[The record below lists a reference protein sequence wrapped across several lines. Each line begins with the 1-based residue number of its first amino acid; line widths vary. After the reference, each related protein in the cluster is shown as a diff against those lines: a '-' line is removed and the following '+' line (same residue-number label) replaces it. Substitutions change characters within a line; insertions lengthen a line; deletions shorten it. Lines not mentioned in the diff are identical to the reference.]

1 MNAYDLFRA
10 VGEVGGDLVEE
21 AAAEAKKRRR
31 APMYAAALAACAA
44 LMLLLARPWA
54 QETPAVTS
62 APAVEEQPGAQETP
76 AASAPAAEEQPGAEE
91 TPAVATAP
99 VAMDMV
105 AFVIYGGR
113 MYECSQVL
121 EGDAAEELM
130 GEYLFTSPGYIDEW
144 SSPEEY
150 TDGTGSVAGD
160 VYTVKGYDSAFRL
173 CIPLDGG
180 ALLEL
185 YDTLDGITLRTG
197 EDLYGERLHLRENW
211 REAEYQTH
219 DDWNSNE
226 DTFRTPELTEEEI
239 AAFIDA
245 LYAGEFEYWGP
256 DSETGDI
263 FTGDIYG
270 LGLEQKHLYF
280 RLADGSSV
288 ELRLFENGLVKYTPL
303 PDRVLVDA
311 SGAAFDAVWAACG

>member
-1 MNAYDLFRA
+1 M
-10 VGEVGGDLVEE
+10 
-21 AAAEAKKRRR
+21 
-31 APMYAAALAACAA
+31 
-44 LMLLLARPWA
+44 
-54 QETPAVTS
+54 
-62 APAVEEQPGAQETP
+62 
-76 AASAPAAEEQPGAEE
+76 EEQPGAEE

-173 CIPLDGG
+173 CIPIDGG

-197 EDLYGERLHLRENW
+197 KDLYGERLHLRENW

-245 LYAGEFEYWGP
+245 LYAGEFEYWGA

-263 FTGDIYG
+263 YM

>member
-21 AAAEAKKRRR
+21 AAAETKKRRR
-31 APMYAAALAACAA
+31 APIYAAALAACAA

-54 QETPAVTS
+54 Q
-62 APAVEEQPGAQETP
+62 
-76 AASAPAAEEQPGAEE
+76 E

-197 EDLYGERLHLRENW
+197 EDLYGERLHLRDNW

-219 DDWNSNE
+219 DDWNIPHAGAHGGGDSGLH
-226 DTFRTPELTEEEI
+226 RR
-239 AAFIDA
+239 A
-245 LYAGEFEYWGP
+245 LRRGVRILGP
-256 DSETGDI
+256 GQRDRG
-263 FTGDIYG
+263 
-270 LGLEQKHLYF
+270 HLHA
-280 RLADGSSV
+280 RPRA
-288 ELRLFENGLVKYTPL
+288 EAPLFPPGG
-303 PDRVLVDA
+303 RQQR
-311 SGAAFDAVWAACG
+311 GAAAL

>member
-31 APMYAAALAACAA
+31 APIYAAALAACAA

-54 QETPAVTS
+54 QETPAVAT
-62 APAVEEQPGAQETP
+62 
-76 AASAPAAEEQPGAEE
+76 APAAA
-91 TPAVATAP
+91 
-99 VAMDMV
+99 DMV
-105 AFVIYGGR
+105 PFVIYGGR
-113 MYECSQVL
+113 MYERSQVL

-173 CIPLDGG
+173 CIPIDGG

-245 LYAGEFEYWGP
+245 LYAGEFEYWGAG
-256 DSETGDI
+256 SETGDI
-263 FTGDIYG
+263 YS

>member
-1 MNAYDLFRA
+1 
-10 VGEVGGDLVEE
+10 
-21 AAAEAKKRRR
+21 
-31 APMYAAALAACAA
+31 
-44 LMLLLARPWA
+44 
-54 QETPAVTS
+54 
-62 APAVEEQPGAQETP
+62 
-76 AASAPAAEEQPGAEE
+76 
-91 TPAVATAP
+91 
-99 VAMDMV
+99 
-105 AFVIYGGR
+105 
-113 MYECSQVL
+113 MYERSQVL

-245 LYAGEFEYWGP
+245 LYAGEFEYWGA

-263 FTGDIYG
+263 YM

>member
-1 MNAYDLFRA
+1 
-10 VGEVGGDLVEE
+10 
-21 AAAEAKKRRR
+21 
-31 APMYAAALAACAA
+31 
-44 LMLLLARPWA
+44 
-54 QETPAVTS
+54 
-62 APAVEEQPGAQETP
+62 
-76 AASAPAAEEQPGAEE
+76 
-91 TPAVATAP
+91 
-99 VAMDMV
+99 MDMV

-245 LYAGEFEYWGP
+245 LYAGEFEYWGTG
-256 DSETGDI
+256 SETGDI
-263 FTGDIYG
+263 YD

>member
-31 APMYAAALAACAA
+31 APIYAAALAACAA
-44 LMLLLARPWA
+44 LALLLARPWA

-62 APAVEEQPGAQETP
+62 APAVEEQPGAQ
-76 AASAPAAEEQPGAEE
+76 E

-173 CIPLDGG
+173 CIPIDGG
-180 ALLEL
+180 ALLQL

-197 EDLYGERLHLRENW
+197 KDLYGERLHLRENW

-245 LYAGEFEYWGP
+245 LYAGEFEYWGAG
-256 DSETGDI
+256 SETGDI
-263 FTGDIYG
+263 YM

>member
-31 APMYAAALAACAA
+31 APIYAAALAACAA
-44 LMLLLARPWA
+44 LALLLARPWA
-54 QETPAVTS
+54 Q
-62 APAVEEQPGAQETP
+62 
-76 AASAPAAEEQPGAEE
+76 E

-263 FTGDIYG
+263 YM

-288 ELRLFENGLVKYTPL
+288 ELRLFENGLVKYAPL

>member
-31 APMYAAALAACAA
+31 APIYAAALAACAA
-44 LMLLLARPWA
+44 LALLLARPWA

-62 APAVEEQPGAQETP
+62 APAVEEQPGA
-76 AASAPAAEEQPGAEE
+76 EE

-99 VAMDMV
+99 AAADMV
-105 AFVIYGGR
+105 PFVIYGGR
-113 MYECSQVL
+113 MYERSQVL

-160 VYTVKGYDSAFRL
+160 VYTVKGYDSVFRL

-185 YDTLDGITLRTG
+185 YDTLDGITLCTG

-263 FTGDIYG
+263 YS

>member
-31 APMYAAALAACAA
+31 APIYAAALAACAA

-54 QETPAVTS
+54 QETPAVAT
-62 APAVEEQPGAQETP
+62 
-76 AASAPAAEEQPGAEE
+76 APAAA
-91 TPAVATAP
+91 
-99 VAMDMV
+99 DMV
-105 AFVIYGGR
+105 PFVIYGGR
-113 MYECSQVL
+113 MYERSQVL

-173 CIPLDGG
+173 CIPIDGG

-263 FTGDIYG
+263 YM

>member
-31 APMYAAALAACAA
+31 APIYAAALAACAA
-44 LMLLLARPWA
+44 LALLLARPWA

-62 APAVEEQPGAQETP
+62 APAVEEQPGA
-76 AASAPAAEEQPGAEE
+76 EE

-99 VAMDMV
+99 AAADMV
-105 AFVIYGGR
+105 PFVIYGGR
-113 MYECSQVL
+113 MYERSQVL

-226 DTFRTPELTEEEI
+226 DTFRTPELTEEEM

-245 LYAGEFEYWGP
+245 LYAGEFEYWGA

-263 FTGDIYG
+263 YM

-288 ELRLFENGLVKYTPL
+288 ELRLFENGLVKYAPL

>member
-31 APMYAAALAACAA
+31 APIYAAALAACAA

-54 QETPAVTS
+54 QETPAVAT
-62 APAVEEQPGAQETP
+62 
-76 AASAPAAEEQPGAEE
+76 APAAA
-91 TPAVATAP
+91 
-99 VAMDMV
+99 DMV
-105 AFVIYGGR
+105 PFVIYGGR
-113 MYECSQVL
+113 MYERSQVL

-180 ALLEL
+180 ELLEL

-197 EDLYGERLHLRENW
+197 KDLYGERLHLRENW

-226 DTFRTPELTEEEI
+226 DTFRTPELAEEEI

-245 LYAGEFEYWGP
+245 LYAGEFEYWGAG
-256 DSETGDI
+256 SETGDI
-263 FTGDIYG
+263 YM

>member
-31 APMYAAALAACAA
+31 APIYAAALAACAA

-54 QETPAVTS
+54 QETPAVAT
-62 APAVEEQPGAQETP
+62 
-76 AASAPAAEEQPGAEE
+76 APAAA
-91 TPAVATAP
+91 
-99 VAMDMV
+99 DMV
-105 AFVIYGGR
+105 PFVIYGGR
-113 MYECSQVL
+113 MYERSQVL

-150 TDGTGSVAGD
+150 TDETGSVAGD

-180 ALLEL
+180 ELLEL

-226 DTFRTPELTEEEI
+226 DTFRAPELTEEEM

-263 FTGDIYG
+263 YM

-288 ELRLFENGLVKYTPL
+288 ELRLFENGLVKYAPL

>member
-31 APMYAAALAACAA
+31 APLYAAALAACAA
-44 LMLLLARPWA
+44 LALLLARPWA

-76 AASAPAAEEQPGAEE
+76 AASAPAAEEQPGAQE

-263 FTGDIYG
+263 FH

>member
-31 APMYAAALAACAA
+31 APIYAAALAACAA
-44 LMLLLARPWA
+44 LMLLLARPW
-54 QETPAVTS
+54 
-62 APAVEEQPGAQETP
+62 AQETP

-173 CIPLDGG
+173 CIPIDGG

-197 EDLYGERLHLRENW
+197 KDLYGERLHLRENW

-256 DSETGDI
+256 DSETGDV
-263 FTGDIYG
+263 FTGDIFH

-288 ELRLFENGLVKYTPL
+288 YLRLFENG
-303 PDRVLVDA
+303 RVLYNHVASRMLVDA

>member
-1 MNAYDLFRA
+1 
-10 VGEVGGDLVEE
+10 
-21 AAAEAKKRRR
+21 
-31 APMYAAALAACAA
+31 
-44 LMLLLARPWA
+44 MLLLARPWA

-62 APAVEEQPGAQETP
+62 APAV
-76 AASAPAAEEQPGAEE
+76 EEQPGAEE

-245 LYAGEFEYWGP
+245 LYAGEFEYWGAG
-256 DSETGDI
+256 SETGDI
-263 FTGDIYG
+263 YS

>member
-31 APMYAAALAACAA
+31 APVYAAALAACAA

-62 APAVEEQPGAQETP
+62 APA
-76 AASAPAAEEQPGAEE
+76 AEEQPGAEE
-91 TPAVATAP
+91 PPAVATAP

-173 CIPLDGG
+173 CIPIDGG

-263 FTGDIYG
+263 YM

>member
-31 APMYAAALAACAA
+31 APIYAAALAACAA
-44 LMLLLARPWA
+44 LALLLARPWA

-62 APAVEEQPGAQETP
+62 APAVEEQPGA
-76 AASAPAAEEQPGAEE
+76 EE

-99 VAMDMV
+99 AAADMV
-105 AFVIYGGR
+105 PFVIYGGR
-113 MYECSQVL
+113 MYERSQVL

-180 ALLEL
+180 ELLEL

-245 LYAGEFEYWGP
+245 LYAGEFEYWGAG
-256 DSETGDI
+256 SETGDI
-263 FTGDIYG
+263 YS

>member
-1 MNAYDLFRA
+1 
-10 VGEVGGDLVEE
+10 
-21 AAAEAKKRRR
+21 
-31 APMYAAALAACAA
+31 
-44 LMLLLARPWA
+44 
-54 QETPAVTS
+54 
-62 APAVEEQPGAQETP
+62 
-76 AASAPAAEEQPGAEE
+76 
-91 TPAVATAP
+91 
-99 VAMDMV
+99 MDMV

-263 FTGDIYG
+263 YM

>member
-31 APMYAAALAACAA
+31 APIYAAALAACAA
-44 LMLLLARPWA
+44 LALLLSRPWA

-62 APAVEEQPGAQETP
+62 APAVEEQPGA
-76 AASAPAAEEQPGAEE
+76 EE

-99 VAMDMV
+99 AAADMV
-105 AFVIYGGR
+105 PFVIYGGR
-113 MYECSQVL
+113 MYERSQVL

-173 CIPLDGG
+173 CIPIDGG

-245 LYAGEFEYWGP
+245 LYAGEFEYWGAG
-256 DSETGDI
+256 SETGDI
-263 FTGDIYG
+263 YS

-303 PDRVLVDA
+303 RDRVLVDA

>member
-31 APMYAAALAACAA
+31 APIYAAALAACAA
-44 LMLLLARPWA
+44 LALLLARPWA

-62 APAVEEQPGAQETP
+62 APAVEEQPGAQ
-76 AASAPAAEEQPGAEE
+76 E

-173 CIPLDGG
+173 CIPIDGG
-180 ALLEL
+180 ALLQL

-197 EDLYGERLHLRENW
+197 KDLYGERLHLRENW

-245 LYAGEFEYWGP
+245 LYAGEFEYWGA

-263 FTGDIYG
+263 YM

>member
-21 AAAEAKKRRR
+21 AAAETKKRRR
-31 APMYAAALAACAA
+31 APIYAAALAACAA

-54 QETPAVTS
+54 Q
-62 APAVEEQPGAQETP
+62 
-76 AASAPAAEEQPGAEE
+76 E

-263 FTGDIYG
+263 YM

>member
-31 APMYAAALAACAA
+31 APIYAAALAACAA

-62 APAVEEQPGAQETP
+62 APAV
-76 AASAPAAEEQPGAEE
+76 EEQPGAEE

-245 LYAGEFEYWGP
+245 LYAGEFEYWGAG
-256 DSETGDI
+256 SETGDI
-263 FTGDIYG
+263 YS

>member
-31 APMYAAALAACAA
+31 APIYAAALAACAA

-62 APAVEEQPGAQETP
+62 APAV
-76 AASAPAAEEQPGAEE
+76 EEQPGAEE

-173 CIPLDGG
+173 CIPIDGG

-226 DTFRTPELTEEEI
+226 DTFRAPELTEEEI

-263 FTGDIYG
+263 YM

>member
-1 MNAYDLFRA
+1 
-10 VGEVGGDLVEE
+10 
-21 AAAEAKKRRR
+21 
-31 APMYAAALAACAA
+31 
-44 LMLLLARPWA
+44 
-54 QETPAVTS
+54 
-62 APAVEEQPGAQETP
+62 
-76 AASAPAAEEQPGAEE
+76 
-91 TPAVATAP
+91 
-99 VAMDMV
+99 MDMV

-256 DSETGDI
+256 DSETGDV
-263 FTGDIYG
+263 FTGDIFH

-288 ELRLFENGLVKYTPL
+288 YLRLFENG
-303 PDRVLVDA
+303 RVLYNHVASRMRVDA

>member
-31 APMYAAALAACAA
+31 APIYAAALAACAA
-44 LMLLLARPWA
+44 LMLLLARPW
-54 QETPAVTS
+54 
-62 APAVEEQPGAQETP
+62 AQETP

-99 VAMDMV
+99 AAADMV
-105 AFVIYGGR
+105 PFVIYGGR
-113 MYECSQVL
+113 MYERSQVL

-263 FTGDIYG
+263 YM

>member
-1 MNAYDLFRA
+1 
-10 VGEVGGDLVEE
+10 
-21 AAAEAKKRRR
+21 
-31 APMYAAALAACAA
+31 
-44 LMLLLARPWA
+44 MLLLARPWA
-54 QETPAVTS
+54 Q
-62 APAVEEQPGAQETP
+62 
-76 AASAPAAEEQPGAEE
+76 E

-173 CIPLDGG
+173 CIPIDGG

-263 FTGDIYG
+263 FH

-288 ELRLFENGLVKYTPL
+288 ELRLFENGLVKYAPL

>member
-31 APMYAAALAACAA
+31 APIYAAALAACAA
-44 LMLLLARPWA
+44 LALLLARPWA

-76 AASAPAAEEQPGAEE
+76 A
-91 TPAVATAP
+91 VATAP
-99 VAMDMV
+99 AAADMV
-105 AFVIYGGR
+105 PFVIYGGR

-130 GEYLFTSPGYIDEW
+130 GEYLFTSSGYIDEW

-173 CIPLDGG
+173 CIPIDGG

-197 EDLYGERLHLRENW
+197 KDLYGERLHLRENW

-263 FTGDIYG
+263 YM

>member
-99 VAMDMV
+99 AAADMV
-105 AFVIYGGR
+105 PFVIYGGR
-113 MYECSQVL
+113 MYERSQVL

-173 CIPLDGG
+173 CIPIDGG

-197 EDLYGERLHLRENW
+197 KDLYGERLHLRENW

-263 FTGDIYG
+263 YM

-303 PDRVLVDA
+303 PDRMLVDA
-311 SGAAFDAVWAACG
+311 SGAASDAVWAACG

>member
-31 APMYAAALAACAA
+31 APLYAAALAACAA
-44 LMLLLARPWA
+44 LALLLARPWA

-62 APAVEEQPGAQETP
+62 APAV
-76 AASAPAAEEQPGAEE
+76 EEQPGAEE

-173 CIPLDGG
+173 CIPIDGG

-245 LYAGEFEYWGP
+245 LYAGEFEYWGA

-263 FTGDIYG
+263 YM

>member
-31 APMYAAALAACAA
+31 APIYAAALAACAA

-62 APAVEEQPGAQETP
+62 APAV
-76 AASAPAAEEQPGAEE
+76 EEQPGAEE

-173 CIPLDGG
+173 CIPIDGG

-197 EDLYGERLHLRENW
+197 KDLYGERLHLRENW

-226 DTFRTPELTEEEI
+226 DTFRTPELAEEEI

-263 FTGDIYG
+263 YS

>member
-31 APMYAAALAACAA
+31 APIYAAALAACAA

-62 APAVEEQPGAQETP
+62 APAVEEQPGAQ
-76 AASAPAAEEQPGAEE
+76 E

-173 CIPLDGG
+173 CIPIDGG

-245 LYAGEFEYWGP
+245 LYAGEFEYWGAG
-256 DSETGDI
+256 SETGDI
-263 FTGDIYG
+263 YS

>member
-1 MNAYDLFRA
+1 
-10 VGEVGGDLVEE
+10 
-21 AAAEAKKRRR
+21 
-31 APMYAAALAACAA
+31 
-44 LMLLLARPWA
+44 
-54 QETPAVTS
+54 
-62 APAVEEQPGAQETP
+62 
-76 AASAPAAEEQPGAEE
+76 
-91 TPAVATAP
+91 
-99 VAMDMV
+99 MDMV

-173 CIPLDGG
+173 CIPIDGG

-197 EDLYGERLHLRENW
+197 KDLYGERLHLRENW

-263 FTGDIYG
+263 FTGDIFH

-288 ELRLFENGLVKYTPL
+288 YLRLFENG
-303 PDRVLVDA
+303 RVLYNHVASRMLVDA

>member
-31 APMYAAALAACAA
+31 APIYAAALAACAA
-44 LMLLLARPWA
+44 LALLLARPWA

-76 AASAPAAEEQPGAEE
+76 A
-91 TPAVATAP
+91 VATAP
-99 VAMDMV
+99 AAADMV
-105 AFVIYGGR
+105 PFVIYGGR
-113 MYECSQVL
+113 MYERSQVL

-219 DDWNSNE
+219 GDWNSNE

-245 LYAGEFEYWGP
+245 LYAGEFEYWGA

-263 FTGDIYG
+263 YM

-303 PDRVLVDA
+303 RDRVLVDA